1 MSVELL
7 YGLQDRLGSE
17 LSASETRSE
26 QIFRKFAKRRNPFG
40 KLTNMM
46 EFFIRFL
53 WEQGYS
59 RSPAGWVACDCDSG
73 GRVFTDIH
81 LGATVHPKVLL
92 GLVVHKA

>member
-1 MSVELL
+1 
-7 YGLQDRLGSE
+7 
-17 LSASETRSE
+17 
-26 QIFRKFAKRRNPFG
+26 
-40 KLTNMM
+40 M
-46 EFFIRFL
+46 EFLIRFLWSSWQLGPWL

-73 GRVFTDIH
+73 GRAFTDIH

>member
-1 MSVELL
+1 
-7 YGLQDRLGSE
+7 
-17 LSASETRSE
+17 
-26 QIFRKFAKRRNPFG
+26 
-40 KLTNMM
+40 MM

-73 GRVFTDIH
+73 GRAFTDIH